1 MQRFTAIFAIYFAA
15 LGLACLDRDL
25 GGSPGGIGS
34 LQASGAEHCARFG
47 GTPDS
52 STAEPLAPPEGESA
66 CGRHCASVGQGVQ
79 PAPPTSGA
87 PPAVAFETRL
97 HDLEFGLAV
106 AHCGPR
112 GSLHRAPPRDLIALK
127 TSFLL

>member
-1 MQRFTAIFAIYFAA
+1 MQRFTAIFAVTFVAR
-15 LGLACLDRDL
+15 GLVCLEPASSDAS
-25 GGSPGGIGS
+25 GE
-34 LQASGAEHCARFG
+34 ASGASHCAG
-47 GTPDS
+47 AAGPPVS
-52 STAEPLAPPEGESA
+52 STPEPLVPTEGESA

-79 PAPPTSGA
+79 PAPPTPAA
-87 PPAVAFETRL
+87 PLAVAFQSRL

-106 AHCGPR
+106 AYSGPR